1 MLKSFIFRLS
11 GTITPDGLRRRLDA
25 AIFDKDKKRIKK
37 IINECLATDLPE
49 LEGDIHKA
57 RNYLDILEGGAG
69 QKKSARDIRSD
80 LARAIKEGDKTK
92 LDLAIRECEQM
103 NYPELGPNLREARD
117 TLEALG
123 GGRGG

>member
-1 MLKSFIFRLS
+1 MS